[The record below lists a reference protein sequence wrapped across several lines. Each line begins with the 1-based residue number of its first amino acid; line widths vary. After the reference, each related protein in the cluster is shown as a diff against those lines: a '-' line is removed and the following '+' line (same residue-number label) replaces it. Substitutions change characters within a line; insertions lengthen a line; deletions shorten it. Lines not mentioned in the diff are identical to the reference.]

1 MLLSKIKQGK
11 IRGVGR
17 EMERVCYFI
26 KGGEERPDKVN
37 FNLCFFF
44 SIYLAAP
51 GLICHL
57 WNLLSLLQH
66 GQTLKLWHVGSS
78 SLTRD

>member
-26 KGGEERPDKVN
+26 KGGEERP
-37 FNLCFFF
+37 
-44 SIYLAAP
+44 
-51 GLICHL
+51 H
-57 WNLLSLLQH
+57 
-66 GQTLKLWHVGSS
+66 
-78 SLTRD
+78 